1 MSLRE
6 IYEQFHG
13 NYDSVL
19 QRLRSDERI
28 TKYLIKFVNN
38 HMDTLIKDALEEG
51 DYKTAFCEAHNMKGI
66 CANLNIDQLGRS
78 ASDLTEALRGR
89 NPEGDIS
96 SLVEA
101 MQKDYDMTI
110 SALSNLLK
118 LPTQN

>member
-6 IYEQFHG
+6 IYEQFNG
-13 NYDSVL
+13 DYDSVL

-38 HMDTLIKDALEEG
+38 HIDTLIKDALAEG
-51 DYKTAFCEAHNMKGI
+51 DYETAFRESHNLKGI
-66 CANLNIDQLGRS
+66 CANLNMDQLGRS
-78 ASDLTEALRGR
+78 ASELTEALRGR

-110 SALSNLLK
+110 CALNNLIEE
-118 LPTQN
+118 

>member
-13 NYDSVL
+13 DYDSVL

-51 DYKTAFCEAHNMKGI
+51 DYKTAFCEVHNMKGI

-110 SALSNLLK
+110 SALSNLIEE
-118 LPTQN
+118 

>member
-6 IYEQFHG
+6 IYEQFNG
-13 NYDSVL
+13 DYDSVL

-28 TKYLIKFVNN
+28 TKYLVKFVNN
-38 HMDTLIKDALEEG
+38 HIDTLIKQALEEG
-51 DYKTAFCEAHNMKGI
+51 DYETAFRESHNLKGI
-66 CANLNIDQLGRS
+66 CANLNMDQLGRS
-78 ASDLTEALRGR
+78 ASELTEALRGR

-110 SALSNLLK
+110 SALNNLIEA
-118 LPTQN
+118 